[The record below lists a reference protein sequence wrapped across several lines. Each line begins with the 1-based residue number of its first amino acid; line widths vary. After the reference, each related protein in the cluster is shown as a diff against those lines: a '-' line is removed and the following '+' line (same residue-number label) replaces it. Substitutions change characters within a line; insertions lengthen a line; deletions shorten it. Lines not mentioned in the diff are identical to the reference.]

1 MRNLNTKLL
10 IPNLMAKI
18 LRTPVRNGFP
28 GLAPRSGAGK
38 PFPAELRTCSGLF
51 FIIWIALLLGCGYQL
66 VGKETHV
73 PPGLTSVAIP
83 TFANQTFEPG
93 IEVPFTQGFL
103 REFIRERRVKVVD
116 RSEADS
122 ILEGVIKN
130 LQIYSVAYDRSGLA
144 TEYQTTV
151 VIDLTLKR
159 RTGEILWRE
168 NDISETRWF
177 RASSSVLTSESN
189 RAAAIQEIGKFIA
202 ERIRNRFFYNF

>member
-1 MRNLNTKLL
+1 MAR
-10 IPNLMAKI
+10 IP
-18 LRTPVRNGFP
+18 RTPN
-28 GLAPRSGAGK
+28 S
-38 PFPAELRTCSGLF
+38 ELRTCSGLF

-151 VIDLTLKR
+151 VVDLTLKKR
-159 RTGEILWRE
+159 NGEILWKE
-168 NDISETRWF
+168 IDVSESRWF
-177 RASSSVLTSESN
+177 RASSSVLTGESN

-202 ERIRNRFFYNF
+202 ERMRNRFFYNF

>member
-1 MRNLNTKLL
+1 MAR
-10 IPNLMAKI
+10 IP
-18 LRTPVRNGFP
+18 RTPN
-28 GLAPRSGAGK
+28 S
-38 PFPAELRTCSGLF
+38 ELRTCSGLF

-73 PPGLTSVAIP
+73 PAGLTSVAIP

-93 IEVPFTQGFL
+93 MEVPFTQGFL
-103 REFIRERRVKVVD
+103 REFIRDRRVKVLD
-116 RSEADS
+116 RNEADS
-122 ILEGVIKN
+122 ILEGVIKSF
-130 LQIYSVAYDRSGLA
+130 QSYSVAYDRSGLA

-177 RASSSVLTSESN
+177 RASSSVLTGESN
-189 RAAAIQEIGKFIA
+189 RAAAIQEIGRFIA
-202 ERIRNRFFYNF
+202 DRIRNRFFYNF